1 MSLLVLSPSVT
12 KASAE
17 PRLQSSAA
25 TNSPV
30 GVSLRGFALVQNY
43 ARLLVTSTSFVK
55 YID

>member
-43 ARLLVTSTSFVK
+43 ARLLVTSITFAK
-55 YID
+55 